1 MAGLTFIGY
10 NQENN
15 RNIITIVNNSF
26 VDINKESHFDDTL
39 ILYNESFSNFK
50 NNTLINKSDI
60 IYKIINSYETASYK
74 YETDYV
80 KFGNVNISQNI
91 YLKSIDISKIL
102 FGNNFDGENIDINL
116 IKSQKSIQYNFLM
129 SNSEVTTESGG
140 RQNMFPSE
148 TRPYIDESVS
158 YDGYPQNA
166 EKVNGRWAMV
176 GFVALLGA
184 YVTTGQIIPGI
195 F

>member
-1 MAGLTFIGY
+1 MDLSVY
-10 NQENN
+10 
-15 RNIITIVNNSF
+15 
-26 VDINKESHFDDTL
+26 
-39 ILYNESFSNFK
+39 
-50 NNTLINKSDI
+50 
-60 IYKIINSYETASYK
+60 
-74 YETDYV
+74 
-80 KFGNVNISQNI
+80 
-91 YLKSIDISKIL
+91 YLKRKIWWKSFKTFFNKNSTYCSVMPIKKIMSL
-102 FGNNFDGENIDINL
+102 GLHNL
-116 IKSQKSIQYNFLM
+116 IFMLVWLTIIFFKMTDNGI
-129 SNSEVTTESGG
+129 TTESGG